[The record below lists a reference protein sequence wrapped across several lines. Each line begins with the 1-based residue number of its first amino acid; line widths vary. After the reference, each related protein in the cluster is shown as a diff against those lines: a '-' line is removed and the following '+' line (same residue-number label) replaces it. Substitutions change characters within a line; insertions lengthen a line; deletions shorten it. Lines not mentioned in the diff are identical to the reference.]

1 MDQSNIQLLEMNR
14 ATSWKKQKERTQN
27 ELHSR
32 FYVCFAAEVWSDSAI
47 QLQEQFPDKFKY
59 FPIKWEKYPD
69 GTDDITISGFLPKNE
84 IAGEHV
90 LFFASFHNNDVTLS
104 QMSVLIVLL
113 QSFIASMTIVLP
125 FFPVGTSK
133 WRNCCTV
140 IDMR

>member
-1 MDQSNIQLLEMNR
+1 MLSSQQVPHLFRSTVNFSESKLTVD
-14 ATSWKKQKERTQN
+14 A
-27 ELHSR
+27 
-32 FYVCFAAEVWSDSAI
+32 WSDSAI
-47 QLQEQFPDKFKY
+47 RLQDLYPEKFKY
-59 FPIKWEKYPD
+59 FPIKWDKYPD

-84 IAGEHV
+84 IVGEHI

-133 WRNCCTV
+133 
-140 IDMR
+140 